1 VRAQKS
7 ICNSCVRVYNQLA
20 SHDRH
25 NRHSRRREMAILST
39 FRSTNP
45 MTTHLCNLAQKVSA
59 SQQADDE
66 FVAAMNSARN
76 QRVLWQELRHRSCAC
91 DRYTNLLPL
100 HRAFMRL
107 KSNESSPAGIRSA
120 QLFFVRLA
128 VRTPDALT
136 TVHQEL
142 RFTPQ
147 QLWTLYAHLGWR
159 VYLATMLGE
168 MSLAYSHQCK
178 K

>member
-1 VRAQKS
+1 MRAQKS

-25 NRHSRRREMAILST
+25 NRHSRRREMAIVST

-66 FVAAMNSARN
+66 FVAAMNNARN

-128 VRTPDALT
+128 VRTPDTLT
-136 TVHQEL
+136 VIHQEL

-147 QLWTLYAHLGWR
+147 QLWRLYAHLGWR

-178 K
+178 